1 MEIDL
6 RTVAIKP
13 VRQTFD
19 HIARR
24 FGDKPA
30 TRYQE
35 GTYDLQQTVRF
46 HYRPMWE
53 QKPELEIFDKR
64 RTKVQ
69 MKDWYALKDP
79 RQFYYGAYT
88 IARSR
93 QQDAAE
99 SSFDMVEE
107 RGLTELIPAEIKQ
120 IAFDILVP
128 LRHAEWGGNMGNS
141 FIAAYGYGTAITQ
154 PALYH
159 AMDHLAVAQ
168 YLTRI
173 GLVLG
178 GPEALDVAKD
188 AWMNAG
194 IWQPMRQ
201 HVENVLVVQDWFEI
215 FVAQNL
221 VLEGLTYPLIYDY
234 LDGEFSANGGTAISM
249 MTRFMGEWS
258 LETAKWVD
266 AQIKVAAAESPENKA
281 LISDWVKQ
289 YRIPVLAAL
298 SQLANRAFAG
308 KAESVLAEVAAQFDA
323 RCTKLGLSV

>member
-13 VRQTFD
+13 LRNTFD

-30 TRYQE
+30 SRYQE
-35 GTYDLQQTVRF
+35 GTYDIQQTDIF

-53 QKPELEIFDKR
+53 PELQLFDKR
-64 RTKVQ
+64 RTKIE

-79 RQFYYGAYT
+79 RQFYYGAWT

-99 SSFDMVEE
+99 SCFDMIEE
-107 RGLTELIPAEIKQ
+107 RGLAEIISDEIKQ
-120 IAFDILVP
+120 KALDVLVP
-128 LRHAEWGGNMGNS
+128 LRHVEWGGNMGNS
-141 FIAAYGYGTAITQ
+141 YMCAYGYGTAITQ
-154 PALYH
+154 PCLYH

-173 GLVLG
+173 GLVLE
-178 GPEALDVAKD
+178 GPEALDTAKE
-188 AWMNAG
+188 AWMHGAL
-194 IWQPMRQ
+194 WQPMRR
-201 HVENVLVVQDWFEI
+201 HVEDTLVLQDWFEI

-234 LDGEFSANGGTAISM
+234 LDSDFSANGGTAISM
-249 MTRFMGEWS
+249 MTRFMGEWAT
-258 LETAKWVD
+258 ETAKWVD
-266 AQIKVAAAESPENKA
+266 AQIKVAAAESAENKA
-281 LISDWVKQ
+281 LISEWVGQ
-289 YRIPVLAAL
+289 YQARVLEAL
-298 SQLANRAFAG
+298 SPIALRAFGDRADT
-308 KAESVLAEVAAQFDA
+308 VLAEVTAQFNA
-323 RCTKLGLSV
+323 RCAKLGLSV

>member
-30 TRYQE
+30 SRYQE
-35 GTYDLQQTVRF
+35 GSYDLQQTDIF

-53 QKPELEIFDKR
+53 PELQLFDPR

-79 RQFYYGAYT
+79 RQFYYGAWT

-93 QQDAAE
+93 QQDAAD
-99 SSFDMVEE
+99 SSFEMIEE
-107 RGLTELIPAEIKQ
+107 RGLAAMIPADQKQ
-120 IAFDILVP
+120 LALDVLVP
-128 LRHAEWGGNMGNS
+128 LRHMEWGANMGNS
-141 FIAAYGYGTAITQ
+141 FIAAYGYGTVITQ
-154 PALYH
+154 PCLYH

-173 GLVLG
+173 GLVLE

-188 AWMNAG
+188 AWM
-194 IWQPMRQ
+194 
-201 HVENVLVVQDWFEI
+201 
-215 FVAQNL
+215 
-221 VLEGLTYPLIYDY
+221 
-234 LDGEFSANGGTAISM
+234 
-249 MTRFMGEWS
+249 
-258 LETAKWVD
+258 K
-266 AQIKVAAAESPENKA
+266 
-281 LISDWVKQ
+281 
-289 YRIPVLAAL
+289 
-298 SQLANRAFAG
+298 
-308 KAESVLAEVAAQFDA
+308 SVM
-323 RCTKLGLSV
+323 

>member
-30 TRYQE
+30 SRYQE
-35 GTYDLQQTVRF
+35 GSYDLQQTDIF

-53 QKPELEIFDKR
+53 PDMKLFDTR

-79 RQFYYGAYT
+79 RQFYYGAWT

-93 QQDAAE
+93 QQDAAD
-99 SSFDMVEE
+99 SSFEMIEE
-107 RGLTELIPAEIKQ
+107 RGLAAMIPAELKQ
-120 IAFDILVP
+120 LALDVLVP
-128 LRHAEWGGNMGNS
+128 LRHMEWGGNMGNS
-141 FIAAYGYGTAITQ
+141 YMAAYGYGTVITQ
-154 PALYH
+154 PCLYH

-173 GLVLG
+173 GLVLEG
-178 GPEALDVAKD
+178 QEALDAAKE
-188 AWMNAG
+188 AWMNAAM
-194 IWQPMRQ
+194 WQPMRR

-221 VLEGLTYPLIYDY
+221 VLEGLAYPLFYDY
-234 LDGEFSANGGTAISM
+234 LDGDFSAKGGTAISM
-249 MTRFMGEWS
+249 MTRFMSEWTTES
-258 LETAKWVD
+258 AKWID

-281 LISDWVKQ
+281 LISDWLRQ
-289 YRIPVLAAL
+289 YRNPVLEAL
-298 SQLANRAFAG
+298 IPLANRAFG
-308 KAESVLAEVAAQFDA
+308 DRAESVLAEVTEQFNA
-323 RCTKLGLSV
+323 RCAKLGLVV

>member
-13 VRQTFD
+13 LRHTFD

-30 TRYQE
+30 SRYQE
-35 GTYDLQQTVRF
+35 GTYDIQQTDIF

-53 QKPELEIFDKR
+53 PDKILFDKS
-64 RTKVQ
+64 RTQVQ

-79 RQFYYGAYT
+79 RQFYYGAWT

-99 SSFDMVEE
+99 SSFDMIEE
-107 RGLTELIPAEIKQ
+107 RGLADIIPEEIKQ
-120 IAFDILVP
+120 TALAVLVP
-128 LRHAEWGGNMGNS
+128 LRHVEWGGNMGNS
-141 FIAAYGYGTAITQ
+141 FISAYGYGTAITQ
-154 PALYH
+154 PCLYH

-173 GLVLG
+173 GLV
-178 GPEALDVAKD
+178 
-188 AWMNAG
+188 
-194 IWQPMRQ
+194 
-201 HVENVLVVQDWFEI
+201 EI

-221 VLEGLTYPLIYDY
+221 VLEGLTYPLVYDY
-234 LDGEFSANGGTAISM
+234 LDGDFSANGGTVISM

-258 LETAKWVD
+258 TETAKWVD
-266 AQIKVAAAESPENKA
+266 AQIKVAAAESAENKA

-289 YRIPVLAAL
+289 YRPLVLAAL
-298 SQLANRAFAG
+298 APIAQRAFG
-308 KAESVLAEVAAQFDA
+308 DQAETVLAEVSAQFTA
-323 RCTKLGLSV
+323 RCTKAGLTV

>member
-30 TRYQE
+30 SRYQE
-35 GTYDLQQTVRF
+35 GSYDIQQTDIF

-53 QKPELEIFDKR
+53 PELQLFDPR

-79 RQFYYGAYT
+79 RQFYYGAWT

-93 QQDAAE
+93 QQDAAD
-99 SSFDMVEE
+99 SSFEMIEE
-107 RGLTELIPAEIKQ
+107 RGLAAMIPAEQKQ
-120 IAFDILVP
+120 RALDVLVP
-128 LRHAEWGGNMGNS
+128 LRHMEWGANMGNS
-141 FIAAYGYGTAITQ
+141 FIAAYGYGTVITQ
-154 PALYH
+154 PCLYH

-173 GLVLG
+173 GLVLE
-178 GPEALDVAKD
+178 GPEALDAAKD
-188 AWMNAG
+188 AWMKSDM
-194 IWQPMRQ
+194 WQPMRR

-221 VLEGLTYPLIYDY
+221 VLEGLAYPLFYDY
-234 LDGEFSANGGTAISM
+234 LDGEFSAKGGTAISM
-249 MTRFMGEWS
+249 MTRFMSEWTT
-258 LETAKWVD
+258 ETAKWID
-266 AQIKVAAAESPENKA
+266 AQIKVAAAESPENKT
-281 LISDWVKQ
+281 LISDWLKQ
-289 YRIPVLAAL
+289 YRGPVLEAL
-298 SQLANRAFAG
+298 IPLANRAFG
-308 KAESVLAEVAAQFDA
+308 DRAESVLAEVTEQFNA
-323 RCTKLGLSV
+323 RCTKLGLVF